1 MPVLFA
7 QMFSSSMIVKI
18 STGLDYILVTRP
30 VSYKKQELLIL
41 REYLSAPPV
50 FWCGPC
56 CSSIQFFVLSYYVSL
71 PFEFH
76 VVMSVTIA
84 AQERCSVRVYLQLF
98 VGGLMSYLRYLCLF
112 AFSGV
117 QYIVLCF
124 CFVFLHSC
132 VPYVASFSGLSNFDC
147 PFGVL

>member
-1 MPVLFA
+1 M
-7 QMFSSSMIVKI
+7 
-18 STGLDYILVTRP
+18 
-30 VSYKKQELLIL
+30 
-41 REYLSAPPV
+41 
-50 FWCGPC
+50 
-56 CSSIQFFVLSYYVSL
+56 LSYYVSL

-84 AQERCSVRVYLQLF
+84 AQKRCSVRVYLQLF

-124 CFVFLHSC
+124 SSSC

-147 PFGVL
+147 PFGIL

>member
-1 MPVLFA
+1 
-7 QMFSSSMIVKI
+7 MFSSSMIVNI
-18 STGLDYILVTRP
+18 STGLDYILVTKP

-41 REYLSAPPV
+41 REYLSSPPV

-56 CSSIQFFVLSYYVSL
+56 CSSIYFFVLSYYVSL

-84 AQERCSVRVYLQLF
+84 AQKRCSVRVYLQLF

-124 CFVFLHSC
+124 SSSC

-147 PFGVL
+147 PFGIL

>member
-18 STGLDYILVTRP
+18 SIGLDYILVTRP

-56 CSSIQFFVLSYYVSL
+56 CSSIQFFGLSYYVSL

-112 AFSGV
+112 VFSGV

-124 CFVFLHSC
+124 CFVFLPSC